1 MKISITILCKK
12 INCIIVEYKD
22 CAKLTIFR
30 FRKNL
35 KIQAQNH
42 FMKRTILLI
51 FFSFSF
57 FCTNAQSFGFQIE
70 DEKDIVE
77 IPFEIHNNFMVVEVI
92 MNNSIPLKFIFDT
105 GAEHTILSK
114 HIFGI
119 ALGLTYDRAIRLIG
133 ADLNQ
138 ELVAHVSSNVHLK
151 VGDAVAPKQDILILS
166 DDYIK
171 IDEYVG
177 IEIHGIVGADLIR
190 NLVLKIDYKRN
201 IIYLQRSSSFVP
213 PKRKWKEI
221 PLSIEKNKPYVTAQA
236 ILGDKKSELKLL
248 IDTGASLSL
257 LLHTNTSPDIDLP
270 ENIIKGSVGRGL
282 GGILEGYI
290 GRVNR
295 LAFGELFFN
304 NIITNYQDVSE
315 AINLES
321 ISNRNG
327 ILGTSLISR
336 FNVII
341 DYPKEKLYLKPHRR
355 YNKGFK
361 YDRSGLELIVSG
373 KNLKTVTVFSLI
385 SGSPAAEAGFQK
397 GDQILSVN
405 NIPTRFLNLKGVSKK
420 LTKRVGKKIKI
431 KLRRGDQIMTLRFKL
446 RDLI

>member
-1 MKISITILCKK
+1 
-12 INCIIVEYKD
+12 
-22 CAKLTIFR
+22 
-30 FRKNL
+30 
-35 KIQAQNH
+35 
-42 FMKRTILLI
+42 MKRTILLI

-57 FCTNAQSFGFQIE
+57 FCTDAQSFGFQIE

-77 IPFEIHNNFMVVEVI
+77 IPFVIHNNFMVVDVVI
-92 MNNSIPLKFIFDT
+92 NNSIPLKFIFDT

-119 ALGLTYDRAIRLIG
+119 ALGLSYDRAIRVIG

-138 ELVAHVSSNVHLK
+138 ELVAHVSSDVHLK
-151 VGDAVAPKQDILILS
+151 VGGAIAPKQDILILA

-177 IEIHGIVGADLIR
+177 IEIQGIIGADLIR
-190 NLVLKIDYKRN
+190 NLVLKIDYKRH
-201 IIYLQRSSSFVP
+201 IIYLQRSSSFSP

-221 PLSIEKNKPYVTAQA
+221 PVTIEKNKPYVTAQA
-236 ILGDKKSELKLL
+236 TLRDKNSKLKLL

-257 LLHTNTSPDIDLP
+257 LLHTNTSADINLP

-282 GGILEGYI
+282 GGVLEGYI

-304 NIITNYQDVSE
+304 NIITNYQDVSNVV
-315 AINLES
+315 NLES

-327 ILGTSLISR
+327 ILGTALLSR
-336 FNVII
+336 FNIII
-341 DYPKEKLYLKPHRR
+341 DYPKEILYFLPHRR

-361 YDRSGLELIVSG
+361 YDRSGLELIMSG
-373 KNLKTVTVFSLI
+373 KDLKTITVLSLI

-397 GDQILSVN
+397 GDEILSVN

-420 LTKRVGKKIKI
+420 LTKKVGKKIKI
-431 KLRRGDQIMTLRFKL
+431 KLRRGGKTMILRFKL